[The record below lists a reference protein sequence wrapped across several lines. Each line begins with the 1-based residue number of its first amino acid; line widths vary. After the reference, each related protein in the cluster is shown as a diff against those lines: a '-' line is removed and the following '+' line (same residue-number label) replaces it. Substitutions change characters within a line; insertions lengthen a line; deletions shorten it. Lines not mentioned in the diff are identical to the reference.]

1 MFDRRGVDRGY
12 RAGGNT
18 EGLNDDANSGVFIR
32 LLGSEVCAPAIVLQ
46 YGSGVVIPGDCAS
59 QPRALGSFFETTPES

>member
-32 LLGSEVCAPAIVLQ
+32 CSDPKFARLRLCCGTDR
-46 YGSGVVIPGDCAS
+46 VVILGDCAS